1 MPQRYRHFFR
11 LLCLLLGLLA
21 LPTQAA
27 LVLQESRV
35 PQQISPHLAYLLDPD
50 HSLTP
55 QQAMSADNAG
65 RYQPVTQGIANFG
78 YRRDS
83 VWLRADLHNGSSKQ
97 SQWLVG
103 VLYPQID
110 QLDFFV
116 LGNNGQLQQQ
126 LAGDYRPF
134 SLRPVAHRHFYFKL
148 NLPPGQNTT
157 IYLRAR
163 SAGTLLLPV
172 DITTP
177 QQWQAS
183 DHNEQVLVG
192 IYVGTLLAMLLYNL
206 LLYFSLRE
214 RTYLYYV
221 LYISSLGL
229 AQATFYG
236 VGSEYLWPD
245 QYLNDTALPLFTGLT
260 AVFLGLFSRRF
271 LDLREQWPAAERV
284 ITGIIWL
291 FLLVATATFFLD
303 YQLVIKAA
311 IVGSLGAPLALMM
324 IAARLWWG
332 GYQPARYFL
341 VAFSVLLVGFLANGL
356 TSFNLTPD
364 NLLSDFG
371 MPVGSMLEITLLSFA
386 LAHRLKLARE
396 ENASL
401 QQQHAEEL
409 EQRVATR
416 TTALDQALQDLTL
429 ANARLQQLTV
439 HDSLTGLKN
448 RQFFDQHLQQT
459 WRHALRWQQPLGLL
473 MIDIDYFKSVNDN
486 YGHPAGDA
494 ALRQVAQVIANCLRR
509 PGDEAIRY
517 GGEEFA
523 VILPHTDGEGISFLA
538 ECIRSRVGQ
547 LQFVWNGA
555 TIPLTVSIGAAL
567 IVPQAEAT
575 MAQLVQEADQ
585 LLYQAKQTGRNRCI
599 FSATVS

>member
-1 MPQRYRHFFR
+1 MPQRHRHFFR

-35 PQQISPHLAYLLDPD
+35 PQRLSQHLAYLLDPD

-55 QQAMSADNAG
+55 QQVMSADNAG

-83 VWLRADLHNGSSKQ
+83 VWLRADLHNGSGKQ

-116 LGNNGQLQQQ
+116 LDKHGQLQQQ
-126 LAGDYRPF
+126 LAGDNRPF

-183 DHNEQVLVG
+183 DHNEQILVG

-214 RTYLYYV
+214 RSYLYYV

-311 IVGSLGAPLALMM
+311 IVGSLGAPLALMI

-473 MIDIDYFKSVNDN
+473 MIDIDYFKNVNDN

-523 VILPHTDGEGISFLA
+523 VVLPHTDGEGISFLA

>member
-1 MPQRYRHFFR
+1 MAQRHRHW
-11 LLCLLLGLLA
+11 LLLYLLLGLLA
-21 LPTQAA
+21 LPAQAA
-27 LVLQESRV
+27 LVLQESQV
-35 PQQISPHLAYLLDPD
+35 PQALGRHLSYLLDPD

-55 QQAMSADNAG
+55 QQAMSASYAG
-65 RYQPVTQGIANFG
+65 HYQPVTQEIVNFG

-83 VWLRADLHNGSSKQ
+83 VWLRADLHNGSRKQ
-97 SQWLVG
+97 AQWLVG

-110 QLDFFV
+110 LLDFFV
-116 LGNNGQLQQQ
+116 LDGNGQLQQQ
-126 LAGDYRPF
+126 LAGDKRPF
-134 SLRPVAHRHFYFKL
+134 GLRPIAHRHFYFKL

-163 SAGTLLLPV
+163 SAGTLLLPLS
-172 DITTP
+172 ITTP

-183 DHNEQVLVG
+183 DHHEQIFIG
-192 IYVGTLLAMLLYNL
+192 IYAGTLLAMLLYNL

-214 RTYLYYV
+214 RTYLFYV
-221 LYISSLGL
+221 LYIGCLGL

-245 QYLNDTALPLFTGLT
+245 QYLNDIALPLFTGLT

-271 LDLREQWPAAERV
+271 LDLREQWPAAER
-284 ITGIIWL
+284 IISGFVWL
-291 FLLVATATFFLD
+291 FLLVAAATFIFD

-311 IVGSLGAPLALMM
+311 IVGSLGGPLALLL
-324 IAARLWWG
+324 ISARLWWG
-332 GYQPARYFL
+332 GYRPARYFL
-341 VAFSVLLVGFLANGL
+341 VAFAALLVGFLANGL

-371 MPVGSMLEITLLSFA
+371 MPIGSMLEITLLSFA

-396 ENASL
+396 ENARL

-429 ANARLQQLTV
+429 ANVQLQQLTV
-439 HDSLTGLKN
+439 HDALTGLKN

-473 MIDIDYFKSVNDN
+473 MIDVDHFKRVNDN

-494 ALRQVAQVIANCLRR
+494 ALRQVARVIANCLRR

-555 TIPLTVSIGAAL
+555 TIPLSVSIGAAL

-575 MAQLVQEADQ
+575 MEQLVQEADQ
-585 LLYQAKQTGRNRCI
+585 LLYQAKQSGRNRCI